1 MLTNMAHDDGDDVD
15 DDDDDKTMYSYDVGE
30 EHKMNNIEWSN
41 VRNL

>member
-15 DDDDDKTMYSYDVGE
+15 DDDDDKTMYSYDDGE
-30 EHKMNNIEWSN
+30 EHKMNNIEGLN